1 MNFLDNILIFNYI
14 RQLKVEKLE
23 TLELVTKV
31 SNVNVTIVIEEFAMV
46 EAVFVVVDTSAEGV
60 AAVSPVPVIVTVLGM
75 VVDVVYIVVVA
86 FVVGNDV
93 DGGAKV
99 VVVAVDREDGG
110 GSGFL

>member
-1 MNFLDNILIFNYI
+1 M
-14 RQLKVEKLE
+14 
-23 TLELVTKV
+23 
-31 SNVNVTIVIEEFAMV
+31 
-46 EAVFVVVDTSAEGV
+46 
-60 AAVSPVPVIVTVLGM
+60 AAVSPVPVNVTVLGM